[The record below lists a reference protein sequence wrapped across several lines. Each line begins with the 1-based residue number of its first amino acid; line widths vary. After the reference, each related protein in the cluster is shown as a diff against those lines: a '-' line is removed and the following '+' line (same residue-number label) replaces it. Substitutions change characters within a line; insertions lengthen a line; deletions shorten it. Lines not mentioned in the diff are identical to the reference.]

1 MNDTI
6 TILQKEYNVSH
17 ETLSQLSAYHD
28 LLLKWQTKL
37 NLISANTIDDIWHR
51 HILDSAQLCNY
62 LPEQPSRILDVG
74 SGAGFPAIILSILT
88 KHEIHMVESD
98 IRKCAFLR
106 TVLSRVK
113 VKAIIHEC
121 RLEEMPSI
129 DPDIIT
135 ARAFAPIPRL
145 LHLTEQQH
153 HKNLRFLLLKG
164 REINS
169 ELINID
175 SWQKLQ
181 IINKHASITSEDGC
195 ILELE
200 FTKSV

>member
-1 MNDTI
+1 M
-6 TILQKEYNVSH
+6 
-17 ETLSQLSAYHD
+17 
-28 LLLKWQTKL
+28 
-37 NLISANTIDDIWHR
+37 
-51 HILDSAQLCNY
+51 
-62 LPEQPSRILDVG
+62 DVG

-200 FTKSV
+200 FKKSV